1 MTTAP
6 LENEGYISLRDA
18 AEIAGYTPDYLGQLI
33 RKGKLP
39 GKQVY
44 SNVAW
49 MTTKEAVL
57 EYVEREGRKG
67 KRDEEKTDIPHI
79 LLTDRVVEFIL
90 SPMGIAASRIVLI
103 SLATVFIYALL
114 GMIAISAIAFDRSI
128 FRGEMSHSNV
138 VYISPAAHE

>member
-1 MTTAP
+1 MTTAE

-39 GKQVY
+39 GRQVY

-57 EYVEREGRKG
+57 EYVEREGRRG
-67 KRDEEKTDIPHI
+67 KREEEKIDTPPVSPA
-79 LLTDRVVEFIL
+79 DRFAEFLL
-90 SPMGIAASRIVLI
+90 SPRGIAASRIVLI
-103 SLATVFIYALL
+103 ALATLFAYALL
-114 GMIAISAIAFDRSI
+114 GMIAISAVAFDRSI
-128 FRGEMSHSNV
+128 AKSAMTDANV
-138 VYISPAAHE
+138 VYSPSLLHE